1 MDYSVL
7 ARSYKTLSYEKE
19 LREMYCTFHN
29 NPDFSTLSKHELTLL
44 INDDIFQNYNGEQVL
59 KYKIA
64 KEFIN
69 RQYVAAFEV
78 KVKSS
83 RTDFLVIN
91 GDTKSFEIK
100 SKIDTLQR
108 LAKQTA
114 DYGNVFEYNTVL
126 IDKCHLSKVIKA
138 LPEFYGIWYYE
149 GDEKTIFREA
159 SYSPNINSRE
169 QLSLFNKKEL
179 TTAFCTASIE
189 TILNTHDAYAIN
201 RALKNMLKKRYND
214 RWSFIQNNF
223 EKIVPIDLQFF
234 FNTNVDPHLIYNIN

>member
-29 NPDFSTLSKHELTLL
+29 NPDYNALSKHELTLL
-44 INDDIFQNYNGEQVL
+44 INEDIFKNYNGEQVL

-69 RQYVAAFEV
+69 KQYVAAFEV

-114 DYGNVFEYNTVL
+114 DYGTVFEYNTVL
-126 IDKCHLSKVIKA
+126 IDKCHLSKVIKS
-138 LPEFYGIWYYE
+138 LPDFYGIWYYE
-149 GDEKTIFREA
+149 GDEKIIFREA
-159 SYSPNINSRE
+159 SYSPNINSGE
-169 QLSLFNKKEL
+169 QLTLFNKKEL
-179 TTAFCTASIE
+179 KTAFSTSCIE
-189 TILNTHDAYAIN
+189 TILSTNTGESIN
-201 RALKNMLKKRYND
+201 CALKIMLKKRYND
-214 RWSFIQNNF
+214 RWNFLQNNF
-223 EKIVPIDLQFF
+223 KKIVPIDLQFF
-234 FNTNVDPHLIYNIN
+234 FNTNVDPFLIYNIN